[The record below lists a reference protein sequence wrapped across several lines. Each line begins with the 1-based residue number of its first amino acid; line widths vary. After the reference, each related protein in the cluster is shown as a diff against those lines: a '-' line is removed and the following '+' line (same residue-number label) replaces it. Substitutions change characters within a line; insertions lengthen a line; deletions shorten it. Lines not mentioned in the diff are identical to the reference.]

1 MKKPRK
7 PSAAELEILRY
18 LWENGPSTVR
28 EVHEELGRR
37 RKVGYTGV
45 LKTLQ
50 IMTAKGSVLRDE
62 ESRAHIYRAS
72 EPPET
77 TKRQVAGDMLRSVF
91 AGSAS
96 QLLLHALDDK
106 SASKDEIA
114 EIRRIIEDYETRK
127 R

>member
-1 MKKPRK
+1 MTKPRK

-28 EVHEELGRR
+28 EVHEELGSR
-37 RKVGYTGV
+37 RKVGYTGI

-62 ESRAHIYRAS
+62 ENRAHIYRAAQ
-72 EPPET
+72 PPEQ
-77 TKRQVAGDMLRSVF
+77 TKRQVAGDLMRSVF

-106 SASKDEIA
+106 AASAGELA
-114 EIRRIIEDYETRK
+114 EIRRIIEEYENRK
-127 R
+127 G